1 MIHDEEILDIDFL
14 RSYYIDLDVVDEI
27 YNTALNEKN
36 FSQPGLSG
44 GKVQPEIKSSF
55 DLRLDDYPRL
65 HEKYMLQL
73 QKCLEAYMDD
83 YPWCNNYNPFT
94 TKDFTNIQRYEP
106 GQGFHEWHTERGGVD
121 PVECNRHLVF
131 MTYLNDV
138 TDAGETEWL
147 HQNIKVRAA
156 KGRTVIWPA
165 DWTFTHR
172 GIPSPTQEKV
182 IVTGWLSY
190 YSREGDTNES
200 RKNLG
205 SDRIGPR

>member
-1 MIHDEEILDIDFL
+1 
-14 RSYYIDLDVVDEI
+14 
-27 YNTALNEKN
+27 
-36 FSQPGLSG
+36 
-44 GKVQPEIKSSF
+44 
-55 DLRLDDYPRL
+55 
-65 HEKYMLQL
+65 MLQL

-106 GQGFHEWHTERGGVD
+106 GQGFSAWHTERGGVD

-138 TDAGETEWL
+138 TDGGETEWL

-172 GIPSPTQEKV
+172 GIASPTQEKV